1 MKTKLAAIL
10 VLVLLAAML
19 TGCASRGTLRA
30 RDAQIASLTQE
41 LEEALNQCKV
51 LEDEIKVSE
60 DRIKSLEGELGDLS
74 DELKIEIEQNDKFTM
89 LRIPEKLLFN
99 SSQINLSRGGSNMLS
114 DIAGILGR
122 YPEFDIRIEGHT
134 DNRPIKPEFYN
145 LFRSNWELSTARA
158 TEVLRFLINKKGIS
172 PDRLVAV
179 GYGEYRPIAS
189 NDDIAGRSQ
198 NRRVEFFIAP
208 SQQVRDLSE

>member
-1 MKTKLAAIL
+1 MKTKLAALL

-19 TGCASRGTLRA
+19 TGCATRSSLKA
-30 RDAQIASLTQE
+30 RDAEIASLRQE
-41 LEEALNQCKV
+41 VEEARNQCRI

-74 DELKIEIEQNDKFTM
+74 DELKIEIEQNEKFTM

-99 SSQINLSRGGSNMLS
+99 SSQINLSRGGSNVLN
-114 DIAGILGR
+114 DIAEILGR

-172 PDRLVAV
+172 PERMVAV
-179 GYGEYRPIAS
+179 GYGEYRPIAT
-189 NDDIAGRSQ
+189 NDDIAGRAQ

-208 SQQVRDLSE
+208 SQKVKDLGE